1 MRKQWIFDTLESKD
15 MLPIFGRYFFPMI
28 IRGFDPVP
36 ECHEDLCLELGRR
49 KDGGIIFPR
58 GFAKSTWLKIDTIH
72 DILYKLEPVVLYVGR
87 TIGEAAFHFESIKS
101 ELENNELL
109 ERVYGNV
116 VPSPKDLGRKWTN
129 RHLETTTGI
138 NLVAR
143 GAGKG
148 RGVNIKNQR
157 PTKIVCDD
165 IEDDDQVRSTDRC
178 LKLRAWLYDVIF
190 PSKDAQRGF
199 IKMVGTVLAKHC
211 EVLKFYNQHGGIFRK
226 AIENGQSI
234 WPNFWTLEM
243 LEAMKQKIGT
253 RSFSKEY
260 MNSPVDEDGGVIRP
274 QWVRNNVYVTLP
286 LVQKKL
292 NVVIAVDPQSG
303 EGKGADF
310 FGISAVGW
318 FEADLHRYILSVQ
331 RGKGTQ
337 LEQAT
342 QIVKA
347 WQSMRNVRA
356 VLIEKVMTQVAVYQ
370 LLLDWI
376 AGKITFE
383 GVDNTRRNIPVKA
396 VTPKGKDKVARLQA
410 LEAKFERGE
419 VHVHHTMANFM
430 DNLTAFPN
438 IEHDDD
444 VDAMIYALDASYNS
458 GFAFGETSAYNTKE
472 NTGSVVG
479 DIMNQKF

>member
-1 MRKQWIFDTLESKD
+1 
-15 MLPIFGRYFFPMI
+15 
-28 IRGFDPVP
+28 
-36 ECHEDLCLELGRR
+36 
-49 KDGGIIFPR
+49 
-58 GFAKSTWLKIDTIH
+58 
-72 DILYKLEPVVLYVGR
+72 
-87 TIGEAAFHFESIKS
+87 
-101 ELENNELL
+101 
-109 ERVYGNV
+109 
-116 VPSPKDLGRKWTN
+116 
-129 RHLETTTGI
+129 
-138 NLVAR
+138 
-143 GAGKG
+143 
-148 RGVNIKNQR
+148 
-157 PTKIVCDD
+157 
-165 IEDDDQVRSTDRC
+165 
-178 LKLRAWLYDVIF
+178 
-190 PSKDAQRGF
+190 
-199 IKMVGTVLAKHC
+199 
-211 EVLKFYNQHGGIFRK
+211 
-226 AIENGQSI
+226 
-234 WPNFWTLEM
+234 
-243 LEAMKQKIGT
+243 
-253 RSFSKEY
+253 
-260 MNSPVDEDGGVIRP
+260 
-274 QWVRNNVYVTLP
+274 
-286 LVQKKL
+286 VQKKL